1 MGFSW
6 GRFDT
11 RTIVLIPIAIA
22 INIVLGQ
29 TVGSVL
35 KIPIY
40 LDSIGTILV
49 GVLAGPIP
57 GLVTGLLT
65 NLIWTYVLPPPLQ
78 SPYAAP
84 FAIVAAEIGFLSGVF
99 GQIGSFRSRPN
110 AGWGQIGLA
119 ALLVVVVL
127 GGIGFYGFLPFYAGE
142 DFTFFGDTSTASP
155 FFLAIGYLIAI
166 GIASII
172 GLLILLFVRRD
183 VGVAYV
189 AIAGL
194 IVGIISA
201 IISAPISAVVFGG
214 VTGSGSDLLVAAFQ
228 QAGSDLQTAVLQQGL
243 LQDPIDKTMEFLI
256 AFVILQ
262 TLSRRFVARFP
273 RGRRRS
279 ASRRRHRSGLVRP
292 VVRATDLDPD
302 DAARITRLVPAT
314 PSSYHRLNP
323 LTKAVI
329 ATVGSI
335 GAFVLG
341 GYVGPIA
348 IIALMLLL
356 AGGRASSAWRVC
368 RCCSRCRSPSR
379 SCS

>member
-35 KIPIY
+35 KIPLY

-99 GQIGSFRSRPN
+99 GQIGFFRSRPN
-110 AGWGQIGLA
+110 ADWGRIALA

-127 GGIGFYGFLPFYAGE
+127 GGIGYYGFLPFYAGE
-142 DFTFFGDTSTASP
+142 GFTFFGDTSTASP
-155 FFLAIGYLIAI
+155 FFVAIGYAIAI
-166 GIASII
+166 GIIAAII
-172 GLLILLFVRRD
+172 GLLVLLFVRRD
-183 VGVAYV
+183 IGVAYV

-201 IISAPISAVVFGG
+201 IISAPISAVLFGG

-273 RGRRRS
+273 QGEK
-279 ASRRRHRSGLVRP
+279 AIGLEE
-292 VVRATDLDPD
+292 
-302 DAARITRLVPAT
+302 AA
-314 PSSYHRLNP
+314 
-323 LTKAVI
+323 
-329 ATVGSI
+329 
-335 GAFVLG
+335 
-341 GYVGPIA
+341 
-348 IIALMLLL
+348 
-356 AGGRASSAWRVC
+356 
-368 RCCSRCRSPSR
+368 
-379 SCS
+379 